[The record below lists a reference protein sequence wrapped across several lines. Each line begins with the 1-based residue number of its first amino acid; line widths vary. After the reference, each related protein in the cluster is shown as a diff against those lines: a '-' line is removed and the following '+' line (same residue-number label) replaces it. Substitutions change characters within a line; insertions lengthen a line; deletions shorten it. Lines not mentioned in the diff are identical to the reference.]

1 MELSLDRTEAIALL
15 GGSINILKVN
25 AVFSGV
31 EEAKYELIIPEDLK
45 DLYDG
50 KGYSYDELKWISD
63 SEMFLKAAEQE
74 TVPLEESDDQKSSV
88 FWHQKLDRL
97 RKKKEALE
105 EGLKARRQQVAET
118 ERDVAKVIEEIA
130 HDEQMLHLA
139 IKKEEFFAIDGGPQQ
154 KLALMNNVKLMWNVL
169 KDKEMSME
177 DLLDTVMHLRESIQ
191 DSEPAGPPS
200 SKKRKRE
207 SSPGMFVMISLILIL
222 KILMIKF
229 KN

>member
-15 GGSINILKVN
+15 GGPFNILKVN

-31 EEAKYELIIPEDLK
+31 DEAKYELLIPEDLK

-88 FWHQKLDRL
+88 YWHQQLDRL

-118 ERDVAKVIEEIA
+118 ERDVAKVIDEIA
-130 HDEQMLHLA
+130 HDEQMLQLA

-154 KLALMNNVKLMWNVL
+154 KLAWMNNVQLMYNVL
-169 KDKEMSME
+169 KDKDMSMD
-177 DLLDTVMHLRESIQ
+177 DLLVTVMTLRESIQ
-191 DSEPAGPPS
+191 DSEPSGPPR

-207 SSPGMFVMISLILIL
+207 SSPGMFVMTSLIL

-229 KN
+229 KNSF